1 MAIPSIPP
9 RPARTSQ
16 QAPASSSATMEIPK
30 IPARPKRSVERSVS
44 PNRDTFARSP
54 LNDPT
59 HHNAKLPGSSL
70 ARSTSRDLPPRP
82 PSVSLPSIGNEG
94 DEYASLTPEPEEPAK
109 QIAGD
114 LPLYAPKATLPVSS
128 AKSRI
133 ATVTRTDSSQAAA
146 AGIGKPSSE
155 TDSQIGHTLTRST
168 SSQAS
173 RSRPA
178 SLYKV
183 DTHEYEQD
191 RIPVIGL
198 QVPMYPNA
206 GDVQAPTPST
216 SVPPPS
222 SGIGF
227 FNNGGTPAA
236 RNHSRTKSGREV
248 FQGPPDSYGLH
259 GHGVNKKDPFEKAWY
274 DKHPD
279 DHAREAKGVYGPAIQ
294 EGRKDWALSSEELNK
309 LVHAKAPASGLGMGD
324 CPNT

>member
-1 MAIPSIPP
+1 MDVP
-9 RPARTSQ
+9 R
-16 QAPASSSATMEIPK
+16 

-44 PNRDTFARSP
+44 PGRDTFARSP
-54 LNDPT
+54 LNDPA
-59 HHNAKLPGSSL
+59 HHNAKLPGSSNL
-70 ARSTSRDLPPRP
+70 ARSISRDLPPRP
-82 PSVSLPSIGNEG
+82 PSVSLPSIGHEG
-94 DEYASLTPEPEEPAK
+94 DEYASLTPEPEEQAK

-178 SLYKV
+178 SRPASLYKV

-191 RIPVIGL
+191 RIPVFGI

-206 GDVQAPTPST
+206 GDVQAPTPSN

-222 SGIGF
+222 TGIGF
-227 FNNGGTPAA
+227 FNNGGTPSAAA
-236 RNHSRTKSGREV
+236 RNHSRTRSGREH
-248 FQGPPDSYGLH
+248 FTGPPDSYGLH
-259 GHGVNKKDPFEKAWY
+259 GHGVNNKDPFEKAWY

-309 LVHAKAPASGLGMGD
+309 LVHGKTPASGMGMKS
-324 CPNT
+324 